1 VAGLRMRVVPPQGE
15 PFERTWKGTSFVL
28 GRSSMCDIVLADRF
42 LSRKHAR
49 LFVDDEDWYVEDLG
63 SRNTTLLNGQP
74 VRGATRIAP
83 GDVVKMSGSVV
94 TILAG
99 PGDREPGSE
108 PGVYR
113 SATDLI
119 DSADT
124 DAGNLKAEDLRPFAA
139 RLKLLNEVHRALA
152 QPISLDDLLELILD
166 RAFDQI
172 QPEEGVIFLKTP
184 RGDYRRA
191 AVRRAEGA
199 SENFLYS
206 RRLIREV
213 TEKGLAALVLDTH
226 TDERFA
232 DAVSLVNAGVRC
244 LVAAPLLD
252 PDGARGMIVLGSRA
266 HIRQFTEDD
275 MELLVSLA
283 SVAALRIRN
292 VALGEEAERKRQLER
307 DVALAREIQIGLL
320 PDPLPRF
327 PGTALYADNV
337 PSRTVSGDFYQ
348 VISRQDGREALAIVA
363 DVSGKGIAAS
373 LLSAALDALAAG
385 PIEVGFPPDEICT
398 RVSRRLY
405 ERSSPERYAT
415 AFVASLDAETGELS
429 YTNAGHNPPILVRAD
444 GKTRSLPATGVPI
457 GLFPA
462 AEYDSVALTLNPGDT
477 VVAYTD
483 GITEAESPE
492 GEEYGIARLAEIV
505 KANRTL
511 PVEALAGALDA
522 DLTRFVRGQSFADD
536 RTVVILRRL

>member
-1 VAGLRMRVVPPQGE
+1 MAGLRVRVAPPQGE
-15 PFERTWKGTSFVL
+15 PFERSWDGESLVL
-28 GRSSMCDIVLADRF
+28 GRSSVCDIVLADRF

-49 LFVDDEDWYVEDLG
+49 LFADEEAWYVEDLG
-63 SRNTTLLNGQP
+63 SRNTTFLNGQP
-74 VRGATRIAP
+74 IRGATRINP

-94 TILAG
+94 TILPG
-99 PGDREPGSE
+99 PESST
-108 PGVYR
+108 GVFR
-113 SATDLI
+113 SASDLI

-124 DAGNLKAEDLRPFAA
+124 DAGDLKAEDLRPFAA

-152 QPISLDDLLELILD
+152 LPISLDELLELILD
-166 RAFDQI
+166 RAFEQI

-184 RGDYRRA
+184 QGLRRVATRRA
-191 AVRRAEGA
+191 AEA

-213 TEKGLAALVLDTH
+213 TEKGLAALVLDTR

-232 DAVSLVNAGVRC
+232 DAPSLVNAGVRC

-252 PDGARGMIVLGSRA
+252 PDGVRGMIALGSRA
-266 HIRQFTEDD
+266 HIRHFTEDD

-292 VALGEEAERKRQLER
+292 VALGEEAERRRHLER
-307 DVALAREIQIGLL
+307 DLALAREIQIGLL
-320 PDPLPRF
+320 PDPLPSF
-327 PGTALYADNV
+327 PRTSLFAENW
-337 PSRTVSGDFYQ
+337 PSRTVSGDLYQ
-348 VISRQDGREALAIVA
+348 VISRREGAEALLFVA
-363 DVSGKGIAAS
+363 DVAGKGIAAS
-373 LLSAALDALAAG
+373 LVSAAIDALAAG

-398 RVSRRLY
+398 RVSRRLF

-415 AFVASLDAETGELS
+415 AFVASLDDETGELS

-444 GKTRSLPATGVPI
+444 GERRFLPATGVPI

-462 AEYDSVALTLNPGDT
+462 AEYGCEAVTLRPGDT
-477 VVAYTD
+477 LVSYTD
-483 GITEAESPE
+483 GVTEAARPD
-492 GEEYGIARLAEIV
+492 GEEYGVTRLADMIRE
-505 KANRTL
+505 NRAL
-511 PVEALAGALDA
+511 PVDDLAGVLEA
-522 DLTRFVRGQSFADD
+522 DLTGFVDGQPFADD